1 MKDLRIIRKTPLIYF
16 RNLIYSC
23 SRRYTNSESTSTLG
37 LYSGIS
43 IRGQGKVQL
52 VENLAKQCDVGF
64 YVTKGAMPAVKG
76 NVIDSCFYA
85 GIFAEQ
91 EARPNIVNNTFSG
104 GNAASPVHVPR
115 GLGILF
121 ILSARGLVGKNQFE
135 DYTVSPIMVFT
146 RCHPMLKQNS
156 YVNIQLSEERQASME
171 ANLLEQF
178 HSELQENSLFYIVD
192 SQQKEET
199 LWEVILKGGQ

>member
-1 MKDLRIIRKTPLIYF
+1 MKDLRIIKNAPSIYF
-16 RNLIYSC
+16 RNLLYSC
-23 SRRYTNSESTSTLG
+23 SRRYTTSANTSTLG

-52 VENLAKQCDVGF
+52 VDNLAKQCDVGF
-64 YVTKGAMPAVKG
+64 YMTEGAMPAVKG
-76 NVIDSCFYA
+76 NVIDSSFYA

-91 EARPNIVNNTFSG
+91 GAKPNIVNNTFCG
-104 GNAASPVHVPR
+104 GNAASPVQVPR

-121 ILSARGLVGKNQFE
+121 ILSARGLVGKNMFE
-135 DYTVSPIMVFT
+135 SYTVSPIMVFT

-171 ANLLEQF
+171 ATLLAQF
-178 HSELQENSLFYIVD
+178 HTELQEDSLFYIVD
-192 SQQKEET
+192 SQHKEEA